1 MVKNH
6 IKLGVT
12 ASFVAFLA
20 WAISSIYFISY
31 GQQSSPVDNSFMV
44 DKDIPAYKFYMVE
57 STLVILTD
65 NEIYRWNDVTQGR
78 PERVGVGLGGHINR
92 SHQMGNTLLFA
103 IEPRLYRWNDAL
115 KGKPELVSVNL
126 GQVFRFHQVGSTV
139 LLGTMTGL
147 YRWDNVTQGK
157 PELVGRELE
166 FANRFYQVRNTLLIN
181 TSNGLYRWN
190 DELKGKPELVDRELV
205 DVYAFQQLSNT
216 LLLGAAENGLYR
228 WDDVTQG
235 KPERVDVGLA
245 FGSVGNIY
253 RVGSTLLIDAAT
265 GMYRWNDELKG
276 KPELVKE
283 EDSNRLD
290 QEMSI
295 FEAIQV
301 DSTLLLM
308 TPEKLYRW
316 NDMTHGMLE
325 RVDMRKDM
333 GMPTSLKRLGNTSL
347 YGTDNGLYRWDDVT
361 HGRPEPV
368 NLGLELWD
376 INASQQVGSTLLI
389 GTTAGLLRIDGV
401 GIKWNAKIEVDELSG
416 PFFSDSHIPIHW
428 KVGNYERRA
437 TPQTVLVQVLVKDKN
452 GKIDKDAD
460 GTPLPLEGWQVI
472 GGENSF
478 STPKLLPGTYSLIV
492 RAVDLTGNTSDNK
505 PIYFIVYS
513 SPAEVMLEWG
523 RILALTYTVITVLV
537 FLALFLGA
545 RKSKRCFEILT
556 DPLTRKFG
564 IYFGFALRY
573 LTPVRIWVFERY
585 FDNLKKDW
593 PSNDNYVPY
602 YLIPPADKFDGE
614 PADLIDSIKIIQ
626 CLGNENRI
634 LIVGGP
640 GTGKTA
646 LVKNLMQ
653 TYCQQPS
660 LRAAWK
666 RYGFIP
672 IWVNLRE
679 LASSSDMTVIEL
691 ARSALEGQEVKFD
704 EKDLFFDLLLGN
716 GGFLIILD
724 GLNEVNIDSA
734 VNKFAAI
741 MPSVK
746 LLLTSQT
753 DLVSDSF
760 KRYRLPFFDPDFAK
774 TLLRKFI
781 GFELANKT
789 IQEVPELWPGIKCGY
804 DVRLIE
810 QIVRTQEAKKQAQ
823 QQTTK
828 ILKSDQP
835 KPPLSDTKDSNLPRN
850 RLELY
855 EAMVKL
861 SDTKYEKEKIET
873 RAFPWAVV
881 CERAWKMWID
891 RQRRFQ
897 PDENLTDTDVKHLG
911 DTNIV
916 VKRSNGYE
924 FSHDLMRAF
933 LSALW
938 CARYTHSID
947 LIIEQRLKGNEA
959 AKVWTLSPDDQ
970 TPTFTFLT
978 ELIENQEGLEQIAQ
992 FAAEKVGERQQLMIA
1007 VQEVAKK
1014 KSWPIQVK
1022 LSSLS

>member
-1 MVKNH
+1 MNGKPELVDRELTDVYEFQQLSNTLL
-6 IKLGVT
+6 LGV
-12 ASFVAFLA
+12 AENGL
-20 WAISSIYFISY
+20 
-31 GQQSSPVDNSFMV
+31 
-44 DKDIPAYKFYMVE
+44 
-57 STLVILTD
+57 
-65 NEIYRWNDVTQGR
+65 YRWDDVTQGR
-78 PERVGVGLGGHINR
+78 PERVEVGVAFGSVSNI
-92 SHQMGNTLLFA
+92 
-103 IEPRLYRWNDAL
+103 YR
-115 KGKPELVSVNL
+115 
-126 GQVFRFHQVGSTV
+126 VGST
-139 LLGTMTGL
+139 
-147 YRWDNVTQGK
+147 
-157 PELVGRELE
+157 
-166 FANRFYQVRNTLLIN
+166 LLIDAEK
-181 TSNGLYRWN
+181 GLYRWN
-190 DELKGKPELVDRELV
+190 DELKGKPEIVD
-205 DVYAFQQLSNT
+205 
-216 LLLGAAENGLYR
+216 
-228 WDDVTQG
+228 
-235 KPERVDVGLA
+235 
-245 FGSVGNIY
+245 
-253 RVGSTLLIDAAT
+253 
-265 GMYRWNDELKG
+265 
-276 KPELVKE
+276 E

-295 FEAIQV
+295 FEFIQV
-301 DSTLLLM
+301 GSTLLLI
-308 TPEKLYRW
+308 TPEALYRW
-316 NDMTHGMLE
+316 NDMTNGKLE
-325 RVDMRKDM
+325 RVDARKDM

-347 YGTDNGLYRWDDVT
+347 YGTENGLYRWDDVT
-361 HGRPEPV
+361 RGRPEPV

-376 INASQQVGSTLLI
+376 INASQQVGSTLFI

-401 GIKWNAKIEVDELSG
+401 GIKWDAKIGVDELSG
-416 PFFSDSHIPIHW
+416 PYFSDSHVPVHW

-437 TPQTVLVQVLVKDKN
+437 TPQTVLVRVLVKDKN
-452 GKIDKDAD
+452 GEIDKDAT
-460 GTPLPLEGWQVI
+460 GTPLPLEGWEVA

-478 STPKLLPGTYSLIV
+478 STPKLLPGTYSLTL
-492 RAVDLTGNTSDNK
+492 RAVDLTGNTSDHE
-505 PIYFIVYS
+505 PIYFTVYS
-513 SPAEVMLEWG
+513 SPAQVMLVWG
-523 RILALTYTVITVLV
+523 RYVALTYTGISVLV
-537 FLALFLGA
+537 FLALFFGA
-545 RKSKRCFEILT
+545 RKSKRCFEILA
-556 DPLTRKFG
+556 DPVTRKAG

-585 FDNLKKDW
+585 YDKLKKDW
-593 PSNDNYVPY
+593 PSNDSYVPY
-602 YLIPPADKFDGE
+602 YLIPHTDKSDGK
-614 PADLIDSIKIIQ
+614 PADLIESTNIIK
-626 CLGNENRI
+626 CLRNENRI

-646 LVKNLMQ
+646 LVKNLIQ
-653 TYCQQPS
+653 TYCEQPS

-679 LASSSDMTVIEL
+679 LASSSDMSVIEL
-691 ARSALEGQEVKFD
+691 VRSALEGQEVKFD
-704 EKDLFFDLLLGN
+704 EKDLFFELLLRN

-734 VNKFAAI
+734 VNKFAAT

-760 KRYRLPFFDPDFAK
+760 KRYRLPFFDPHFAK

-781 GFELANKT
+781 GGELANKA

-810 QIVRTQEAKKQAQ
+810 QIVKTQETKKQESPP
-823 QQTTK
+823 QTTK
-828 ILKSDQP
+828 TLKSDRT
-835 KPPLSDTKDSNLPRN
+835 KPPLFDTQDSKLPKN

-855 EAMVKL
+855 KAMVKL

-881 CERAWKMWID
+881 CERAWNMWRD

-897 PDENLTDTDVKHLG
+897 PDENLTDTDVKHLD

-970 TPTFTFLT
+970 TPTFSFLT
-978 ELIENQEGLEQIAQ
+978 ELIENQEDLQQIAQ
-992 FAAEKVGERQQLMIA
+992 FATEKVSERQQLMIA
-1007 VQEVAKK
+1007 AQEAAKK

-1022 LSSLS
+1022 LTRLS